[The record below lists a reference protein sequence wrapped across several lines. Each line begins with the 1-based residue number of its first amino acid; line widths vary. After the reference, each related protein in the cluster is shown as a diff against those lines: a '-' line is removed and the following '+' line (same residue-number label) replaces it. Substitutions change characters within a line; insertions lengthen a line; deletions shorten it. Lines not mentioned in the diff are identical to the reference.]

1 MTINFGWQ
9 EKYTE
14 ALLELNREELPRR
27 IDAAEKAI
35 YERVEELKSAAAVST
50 EELWAIN
57 DALRGLRVLAKTECP
72 PEHSPQP
79 GTPQRQ
85 VAS

>member
-1 MTINFGWQ
+1 MTTRFTWQ

-14 ALLELNREELPRR
+14 AMLELNREELPRR

-35 YERVEELKSAAAVST
+35 YQRVEELKGTVTSSA

-57 DALRGLRVLAKTECP
+57 DALRGLRLLAKTECP
-72 PEHSPQP
+72 PQHSPDSR
-79 GTPQRQ
+79 GPQGE

>member
-1 MTINFGWQ
+1 MTANFTWQ

-35 YERVEELKSAAAVST
+35 YQRIEELKQAAANSA

-57 DALRGLRVLAKTECP
+57 DALRGLRVLVQTECP
-72 PEHSPQP
+72 RPGEHGIAQSK
-79 GTPQRQ
+79 

>member
-1 MTINFGWQ
+1 MTINFAWQ

-27 IDAAEKAI
+27 IAAAEQAI
-35 YERVEELKSAAAVST
+35 YERVEELKSSAAVST

-72 PEHSPQP
+72 TQHSPEP
-79 GTPQRQ
+79 GTGQRQ

>member
-1 MTINFGWQ
+1 MTINFAWQ

-14 ALLELNREELPRR
+14 ALLELNPEELPRR
-27 IDAAEKAI
+27 IGAAEKAI
-35 YERVEELKSAAAVST
+35 HERVEELKSSAAVST

-72 PEHSPQP
+72 TPRSPDP
-79 GTPQRQ
+79 GTAQGQ

>member
-1 MTINFGWQ
+1 MTINFAWQ

-14 ALLELNREELPRR
+14 ALLELNPEELRRR
-27 IDAAEKAI
+27 IGAAEKAI

-72 PEHSPQP
+72 TRRSADP
-79 GTPQRQ
+79 GTAQGQ